1 MRTFHA
7 GLILTTLS
15 VSTAVADVTGYIDTV
30 TEQTDGAVLVRGWA
44 CDSGVNT
51 SINVHL
57 YTQAPAGHKD
67 THFLMS
73 TPAKISSEAQVSE
86 QCQTQKT
93 AHRFE
98 ARIPRTTALQHSGL
112 RVYAYGISLSQKA
125 NLQLKNSGNE
135 VIPSRKEIAGQID
148 SVQERSSDGA
158 VLIRGW
164 ACDRFNDQSISV
176 HVYAN
181 SAAGRAGALFVRSA
195 PANKASESAV
205 KELCGTQKSNHRFE
219 AVIPKGT
226 ALRFAGSPVFVH
238 GISVSGGAN
247 SLIRNAGRFSIPSF
261 PADQKLSQLMR
272 NADGSAVTGDV
283 VIPSG
288 FRVQIDQSINV
299 KNLTVQGRLFCPEK
313 GDFTLKASSLHVHG
327 SEALLQC
334 GTSMTPFQGQ
344 LKISLKGGQF
354 LKENC
359 DGVLVPC
366 SDRNVMAMKGG
377 TIRLVGNNSNSK
389 WLKLSKTAAAGAT
402 EITLTESVN
411 WKAGDRLAI
420 APTGYKYLEAEEALI
435 KSVQGARVTLTAPL
449 KFRHNGQSHSYKT
462 PTRTWV
468 VDERAEVANLSRNI
482 QITSD
487 GNVEAMNYKGAHVM
501 IMPSSFGYIDGVE
514 FSHMG
519 RMGEMARYPFHWHRV
534 GDASGQYIKNSSIH
548 HSFQRC
554 ITVHAT
560 NNALVEN
567 NVCYDHY
574 GHGFFLEDGNEVGN
588 TFAKNLGIL
597 SRRPL
602 KDRHILQS
610 DIDLTSPGRFP
621 GPATFWVSNPNNI
634 FKDNVAAGSQG
645 TGYWMSFARG
655 VACEKFNCSFPD
667 SRKPAN
673 VFPRLEV
680 TRQFDNNTARTTTV
694 GFTWDGVA
702 DGALAENPRNPHDR
716 KLVTVHYA
724 PTTTPTIRNM
734 KAFKSV
740 EAAMYTRAQTMN
752 FVNALFADNRSN
764 IWAAYNLVM
773 RDSAV
778 VAISGNHQPAEFKDN
793 PHFTGARIYD
803 GPMDLSGIDFINFND
818 VTYGSTVIKPTP
830 FRSVGA
836 SERFANVAQKLRF
849 FPEPSRKIV
858 FDAVSGPTSLGGTES
873 ASIRDLDGS
882 LTGKAQTLLVPAHD
896 FNNAPGCSA
905 PADQSVRAML
915 CNYEVGSVYL
925 FNRNKA
931 TTPFGTSRSDG
942 VELTTNNFMNKVN
955 LIYGGKYE
963 YNIHYNEY
971 LDLENITVVFKTAT
985 QGALSPVVAIR
996 DLPGH
1001 HCKMSQGRSVASL
1014 TELRQAQDSVYF
1026 SAPDVLYIKNK
1037 ATGKAGYVSGTS
1049 NAQIGQGSM
1058 GKILCQ

>member
-1 MRTFHA
+1 MKIFKTS
-7 GLILTTLS
+7 LILTTLS
-15 VSTAVADVTGYIDTV
+15 VSSAAADVTGYIDTV
-30 TEQTDGAVLVRGWA
+30 KELEDGTVSIRGWA
-44 CDSGVNT
+44 CDSAVSST
-51 SINVHL
+51 INVHL
-57 YTQAPAGHKD
+57 YAGAPAGNKD
-67 THFLMS
+67 TQFVTS
-73 TPAKISSEAQVSE
+73 TAANLASESQVSSA
-86 QCQTQKT
+86 CQTQKVS
-93 AHRFE
+93 HRFE
-98 ARIPRTTALQHSGL
+98 ARLPRATALKYSSQPL
-112 RVYAYGISLSQKA
+112 YAYGISLSKKA
-125 NLQLKNSGNE
+125 NLQLAQSGKHS
-135 VIPSRKEIAGQID
+135 IPSRREIAGQID
-148 SVQERSSDGA
+148 SVQERTSDGA
-158 VLIRGW
+158 VVIRGW
-164 ACDRFNDQSISV
+164 ACDRFNDKSISV
-176 HVYAN
+176 HLYAN
-181 SAAGRAGALFVRSA
+181 AAAGGASAIFVKSA
-195 PANKASESAV
+195 LTGKSSESAI
-205 KELCGTQKSNHRFE
+205 KTICGTKASGHRFE
-219 AVIPKGT
+219 SVIPKGV
-226 ALRFAGSPVFVH
+226 ALRFAGSPVFAH
-238 GISVSGGAN
+238 GISTSGGAN
-247 SLIRNAGRFSIPSF
+247 SLIGNAGRFSIPNY
-261 PADQKLSQLMR
+261 PADQKLSQLML
-272 NADGSAVTGDV
+272 NADGSSISGDF
-283 VIPSG
+283 VIPAG
-288 FRVQIDQSINV
+288 FRVEMDRNINV
-299 KNLTVQGRLFCPEK
+299 RNLTIQGRLFCPAK
-313 GDFTLKASSLHVHG
+313 GHFTLKASSLHVHG

-344 LKISLKGGQF
+344 LKIAIKGGVF
-354 LKENC
+354 LKDNC
-359 DGVLVPC
+359 DGALVPC
-366 SDRNVMAMKGG
+366 SDRNIMAMKGG
-377 TIRLVGNNSNSK
+377 TIRLIGNKANSK
-389 WLKLSKTAAAGAT
+389 WLKLNKTAEPGSA
-402 EITLTESVN
+402 EIVLTEAVQ
-411 WKAGDRLAI
+411 WKAGDRIAI
-420 APTGYKYLEAEEALI
+420 APTAYRYLEAEEAVI
-435 KSVQGARVTLTAPL
+435 KSVQGTRVILTAPL
-449 KFRHNGQSHSYKT
+449 KYRHNGQSHSYKT
-462 PTRTWV
+462 PTKTWV
-468 VDERAEVANLSRNI
+468 VDERAEVANLTRNI
-482 QITSD
+482 HITSD
-487 GNVEAMNYKGAHVM
+487 GNTEAMNFKGAHLM
-501 IMPSSFGYIDGVE
+501 IMPSSYGYIDGVE

-534 GDASGQYIKNSSIH
+534 GDAAGQYIKNSSIH

-602 KDRHILQS
+602 PDRHILQS
-610 DIDLTSPGRFP
+610 DIDVSSPGRFP

-655 VACEKFNCSFPD
+655 VSCEKFNCSFPD

-702 DGALAENPRNPHDR
+702 DGALTENPRNPHDR
-716 KLVTVHYA
+716 KIVTVHYA
-724 PTTTPTIRNM
+724 PAKTPTIRNM

-778 VAISGNHQPAEFKDN
+778 IAISGNHQPAEFKDN
-793 PHFTGARIYD
+793 SHFTGARIYD

-818 VTYGSTVIKPTP
+818 VSYGSTVIKPTP

-882 LTGKAQTLLVPAHD
+882 LTGTPQSLLVPTHA
-896 FNNAPGCSA
+896 FNNAPGCAA
-905 PADQSVRAML
+905 PTDESVRAML
-915 CNYEVGSVYL
+915 CNYEVGSLYL
-925 FNRNKA
+925 FNPNKA
-931 TTPFGTSRSDG
+931 TTAFGTSRSDG
-942 VELTTNNFMNKVN
+942 VKLTTNNFMNKVN

-963 YNIHYNEY
+963 YNIHYNEE
-971 LDLENITVVFKTAT
+971 LDLERITVVFKTAN

-996 DLPGH
+996 DLPGR

-1014 TELRQAQDSVYF
+1014 SELRNAQDSAYY

-1037 ATGKAGYVSGTS
+1037 ATGKAGYVTGTS
-1049 NAQIGQGSM
+1049 NAQIGQGVM